1 METSMSKR
9 NNKAFTLIELLVVI
23 AIIALLIG
31 ILLPALGKARQSARQ
46 LKDST
51 QVRGI
56 HQGMVMWAQNNNDD
70 YPMPSRIDRN
80 NVTVAQTG
88 TGNDGVKDL
97 TRNIFSLMISNGSV
111 TPEIFINPAESSGMV
126 KLWEN
131 YNYDS
136 PTGVAVP
143 GQASQAHWDPKFRG
157 TPLDAAVQGDQS
169 RVESGNSY
177 AHLPPFG
184 ARRAKWGNTFVATEP
199 VVGNRGPCFTP
210 LTSGTTI
217 NWQLLASPPELGVR
231 SNTLLIHGSR
241 TQWNGNIAFNDNH
254 VEFLT
259 KPDPDNITHT
269 FMSLA
274 AGQRTQPDN
283 IFINENDLTRA
294 LTGAVGNSGSYN
306 AVLSSGQYTDNQ
318 VGQNSNAYLRPY
330 YGRPGTNAL
339 PQIQVW
345 VD

>member
-1 METSMSKR
+1 MSKR
-9 NNKAFTLIELLVVI
+9 NTKAFTLIELLVVI

-56 HQGMVMWAQNNNDD
+56 HQGMVMWAQNNNDE
-70 YPMPSRIDRN
+70 YPLPSRIDRN
-80 NVTVAQTG
+80 HVTIANPG
-88 TGNDGVKDL
+88 AGNDGAKDL
-97 TRNIFSLMISNGSV
+97 TRHIFSLMISNGTV

-126 KLWEN
+126 KLWEG

-143 GQASQAHWDPKFRG
+143 AQASQAHWDPKYRA
-157 TPLDAAVQGDQS
+157 TPLDAAIGGDPRQ
-169 RVESGNSY
+169 ESGNSY

-184 ARRAKWGNTFVATEP
+184 QRRAKWGNTFVATEP
-199 VVGNRGPCFTP
+199 VIGNRGPCFTP
-210 LTSGTTI
+210 LQQGTTI
-217 NWQLLASPPELGVR
+217 NWQLLQSPPELGVR

-241 TQWNGNIAFNDNH
+241 TAWNGNIAFNDNH

-259 KPDPDNITHT
+259 KPDPDNITFT
-269 FMSLA
+269 FMGLA
-274 AGQRTQPDN
+274 AGQRTHPDN
-283 IFINENDLTRA
+283 IYINENDITRA
-294 LTGAVGNSGSYN
+294 LTGAVGNSGTYN
-306 AVLSSGQYTDNQ
+306 AAMSSGTYTDGQ
-318 VGQNSNAYLRPY
+318 VGINSNAYLRPY
-330 YGRPGTNAL
+330 FGRPGTNTA

>member
-56 HQGMVMWAQNNNDD
+56 HQAMVMWAQNNNDE
-70 YPMPSRIDRN
+70 YPLPSRIDRN
-80 NVTVAQTG
+80 NVTVALPG
-88 TGNDGVKDL
+88 VGNDGAKDL
-97 TRNIFSLMISNGSV
+97 TRHIFSLMISNGSV

-126 KLWEN
+126 KIWEN
-131 YNYDS
+131 YNYDT
-136 PTGVAVP
+136 PTGVAIQA
-143 GQASQAHWDPKFRG
+143 QASQAHWDPKFRA
-157 TPLDAAVQGDQS
+157 TPFDLAVTGDNA
-169 RVESGNSY
+169 RLESGSSY

-184 ARRAKWGNTFVATEP
+184 QRRAKWGNTFVATEP
-199 VVGNRGPCFTP
+199 TVGNRGPCFTP
-210 LTSGTTI
+210 LVQGTTI
-217 NWQLLASPPELGVR
+217 NWQLLATPPEAGVR

-259 KPDPDNITHT
+259 KPDPENITHT

-274 AGQRTQPDN
+274 PGQRTHPDN

-294 LTGAVGNSGSYN
+294 LTGAVGNSATPN
-306 AVLSSGQYTDNQ
+306 APLSSATYTDNQ
-318 VGQNSNAYLRPY
+318 VGLNSNAYLRPY
-330 YGRPGTNAL
+330 YGRPGTNAA